1 MMRLITRSRYS
12 GVIVAVEAV
21 ILSSFI
27 LLRQNR
33 MMGRGERRDNLNLQV
48 DLLAEKEITKVLQMV
63 RAICEHGT
71 SAHHGRSGDP

>member
-33 MMGRGERRDNLNLQV
+33 MMGRG
-48 DLLAEKEITKVLQMV
+48 AEF
-63 RAICEHGT
+63 A
-71 SAHHGRSGDP
+71 S